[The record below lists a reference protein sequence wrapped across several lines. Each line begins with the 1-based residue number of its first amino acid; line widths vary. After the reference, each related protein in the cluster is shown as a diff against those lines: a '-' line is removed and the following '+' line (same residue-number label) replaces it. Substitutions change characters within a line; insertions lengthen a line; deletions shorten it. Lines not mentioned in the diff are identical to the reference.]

1 VEVVDTAK
9 AVKINGVQVWLSHY
23 AIDLPYPILSVH
35 GHIHEAEYQSD
46 GMINLSLDSDYMQTR
61 RFGAPISFDELTPL
75 LVARQKKI
83 AERYQIESENKR
95 YDRLIERAFDET
107 ITINKPTANQRH
119 ELALLVDYLN
129 TNELTYAD
137 VLKAFNIPNEDKV
150 LSNQEKEKVA
160 LTGFEFEKKINLQG
174 NIGEKMTEEQH
185 YQLADFDYDLPET
198 LIAQTPLK
206 QRDSSRLLVLDAD
219 TGLYED
225 KHFYDILDYVN
236 PGDAIVMNNSRVLPA
251 RLHGVR
257 PETGGHA
264 EVLLLRQDHGD
275 VWETL
280 VKPAKKITSWVNDFF
295 W

>member
-1 VEVVDTAK
+1 MQYIMSDTHFNHEKILYFDQSRAESLRALNIEPTIKNMDSYLETTWNNVVKDEDTVYFLGDLGMFHKKQDFIAQLTRLNGHIVFFKGNHDHSDQLKAAVKASETGIVEVVDTAK

-174 NIGEKMTEEQH
+174 NIGEK
-185 YQLADFDYDLPET
+185 
-198 LIAQTPLK
+198 
-206 QRDSSRLLVLDAD
+206 
-219 TGLYED
+219 
-225 KHFYDILDYVN
+225 
-236 PGDAIVMNNSRVLPA
+236 
-251 RLHGVR
+251 
-257 PETGGHA
+257 
-264 EVLLLRQDHGD
+264 
-275 VWETL
+275 
-280 VKPAKKITSWVNDFF
+280 ND
-295 W
+295 

>member
-1 VEVVDTAK
+1 MSDTHFNHEKILYFDQSRAESLRALNIEPTIKNMDSYLETTWNNVVKDEDTVYFLGVLGMFRKKQDFIAQLTRLNGHIVFFKGNHDHSDQLKAAVKASETGIVEVVDTAK

-23 AIDLPYPILSVH
+23 AIDLPYPMLSVH

-174 NIGEKMTEEQH
+174 NIGEK
-185 YQLADFDYDLPET
+185 
-198 LIAQTPLK
+198 
-206 QRDSSRLLVLDAD
+206 
-219 TGLYED
+219 
-225 KHFYDILDYVN
+225 
-236 PGDAIVMNNSRVLPA
+236 
-251 RLHGVR
+251 
-257 PETGGHA
+257 
-264 EVLLLRQDHGD
+264 
-275 VWETL
+275 
-280 VKPAKKITSWVNDFF
+280 ND
-295 W
+295 

>member
-1 VEVVDTAK
+1 MSDTHFNHEKILYFDQSRAESLRALNIEPTIKNMDSYLETTWNNVVKDEDTVYFLGDLGMFRKKQDFIAQLTRLNGHIVFFKGNHDHSDQLKAAVKASETGIVEVVDTAK

-23 AIDLPYPILSVH
+23 AIDLPYPMLSVH

-137 VLKAFNIPNEDKV
+137 VLKAFSIPNEDKV

-174 NIGEKMTEEQH
+174 NIGEK
-185 YQLADFDYDLPET
+185 
-198 LIAQTPLK
+198 
-206 QRDSSRLLVLDAD
+206 
-219 TGLYED
+219 
-225 KHFYDILDYVN
+225 
-236 PGDAIVMNNSRVLPA
+236 
-251 RLHGVR
+251 
-257 PETGGHA
+257 
-264 EVLLLRQDHGD
+264 
-275 VWETL
+275 
-280 VKPAKKITSWVNDFF
+280 ND
-295 W
+295 

>member
-1 VEVVDTAK
+1 MSDTHFNHEKILYFDQSRAESLRALNIEPTIKNMDSYLETTWNNVVKDEDTVYFLGDLGMFHKKQDFIAQLTRLNGHIVFFKGNHDHSDQLKAAVKASETGIVEVVDTAK

-174 NIGEKMTEEQH
+174 NIGEK
-185 YQLADFDYDLPET
+185 
-198 LIAQTPLK
+198 
-206 QRDSSRLLVLDAD
+206 
-219 TGLYED
+219 
-225 KHFYDILDYVN
+225 
-236 PGDAIVMNNSRVLPA
+236 
-251 RLHGVR
+251 
-257 PETGGHA
+257 
-264 EVLLLRQDHGD
+264 
-275 VWETL
+275 
-280 VKPAKKITSWVNDFF
+280 ND
-295 W
+295 

>member
-1 VEVVDTAK
+1 MQYIMSDTHFNHEKILYFDQSRAESLRALNIEPTIKNMDSYLETTWNNVVKDEDTVYFLGDLGMFRKKQDFIAQLTRLNGHIVFFKGNHDHSDQLKAAVKASETGIVEVVDTAK

-23 AIDLPYPILSVH
+23 AIDLPYPMLSVH

-137 VLKAFNIPNEDKV
+137 VLKAFSIPNEDKV

-174 NIGEKMTEEQH
+174 NIGEK
-185 YQLADFDYDLPET
+185 
-198 LIAQTPLK
+198 
-206 QRDSSRLLVLDAD
+206 
-219 TGLYED
+219 
-225 KHFYDILDYVN
+225 
-236 PGDAIVMNNSRVLPA
+236 
-251 RLHGVR
+251 
-257 PETGGHA
+257 
-264 EVLLLRQDHGD
+264 
-275 VWETL
+275 
-280 VKPAKKITSWVNDFF
+280 ND
-295 W
+295 

>member
-1 VEVVDTAK
+1 MQYIMSDTHFNHEKILYFDKSRAESLRALSIEPTIKNMDIYLETTWNNVVKDEDTVYFLGDLGMFRKKQDFIAQLTRLNGHIVFFKGNHDHSDQLKAAVKASETGIVEVVDTAK

-35 GHIHEAEYQSD
+35 GHIHEAEYRSD

-83 AERYQIESENKR
+83 AQLYQIESENKR

-107 ITINKPTANQRH
+107 ITINKPTATQRH

-129 TNELTYAD
+129 TNDLTYAD

-174 NIGEKMTEEQH
+174 NIGEK
-185 YQLADFDYDLPET
+185 
-198 LIAQTPLK
+198 
-206 QRDSSRLLVLDAD
+206 
-219 TGLYED
+219 
-225 KHFYDILDYVN
+225 
-236 PGDAIVMNNSRVLPA
+236 
-251 RLHGVR
+251 
-257 PETGGHA
+257 
-264 EVLLLRQDHGD
+264 
-275 VWETL
+275 
-280 VKPAKKITSWVNDFF
+280 ND
-295 W
+295 